1 MRILLSLLWLCLS
14 LSALAAEPDVRIQSR
29 LVPADGV
36 SVGGTLHLE
45 VDLLV
50 DTWFTAAP
58 VLPPLTLTGALV
70 APPSSEASHL
80 TLQQDGK
87 TFFGMRFTYRITP
100 QVAQRF
106 EIPALSFQVQ
116 PGQASG
122 PVKLSSPAFSF
133 DAKALPHGGKT
144 PQLVANAVRFTQE
157 IIRSHQ
163 PLRVGDSLERRL
175 RIEADGAQ
183 AMLLPAPNF
192 ATVDG
197 LKRYLQ
203 TPSVKALDD
212 GRGTITGGQ
221 REDVATYVVEQSG
234 QYQLPAIELTWWD
247 TNTGQSQVVKV
258 PAIDLTAEA
267 SSYQAPFSISEDLH
281 ALGQQARITLAGHWL
296 MLAGAAALF
305 ALLVWLVR
313 TRLHGLWQRV
323 QQWREARRLARLD
336 SPAYALHLARAQ
348 LRQRPME
355 LGGLYLWVRRRTG
368 RLAISPLF
376 RGSTETVTQPVL
388 AFFRLIYGANKE
400 PLGQDAATQIVSV
413 LDGAMA
419 EPPGQTGQPHGLQ
432 PLNPGQDE
440 PKPLHQTR
448 KP

>member
-1 MRILLSLLWLCLS
+1 MRILLTILLLS
-14 LSALAAEPDVRIQSR
+14 LSLPTLAAEPDVRIQSR

-36 SVGGTLHLE
+36 SVGGTLQLE

-58 VLPPLTLTGALV
+58 VLPPLSLAGAVV
-70 APPSSEASHL
+70 APPSSEATHL
-80 TLQQDGK
+80 TLQLDDK

-100 QVAQRF
+100 QLAQRF

-157 IIRSHQ
+157 ILRSHQ

-183 AMLLPAPNF
+183 AMLLPAPDF
-192 ATVDG
+192 AAVDG
-197 LKRYLQ
+197 LKRYVQ
-203 TPSVKALDD
+203 TPTVKALDD
-212 GRGTITGGQ
+212 GRGTTTGGM
-221 REDVATYVVEQSG
+221 REDVATYVIEQAG
-234 QYQLPAIELTWWD
+234 KHRLPAIQLTWWD
-247 TNTGQSQVVKV
+247 ANTGQSQVVKV
-258 PAIDLTAEA
+258 PEIELTAQA

-296 MLAGAAALF
+296 MIASAAALIF
-305 ALLVWLVR
+305 LLVWLVR
-313 TRLHGLWQRV
+313 TQLHGLWHRLLH
-323 QQWREARRLARLD
+323 WRESRRLARLN
-336 SPAYALHLARAQ
+336 SPGYALRLARAQ
-348 LRQRPME
+348 LRLNPME

-368 RLAISPLF
+368 QLAILPLF
-376 RGSTETVTQPVL
+376 QGSTESVTQPVL
-388 AFFRLIYGANKE
+388 AFFRLIYGASKQ
-400 PLGQDAATQIVSV
+400 PQGQDATSQIVTAIQDV
-413 LDGAMA
+413 MT
-419 EPPGQTGQPHGLQ
+419 EPASQTGQPHGLQ
-432 PLNPGQDE
+432 PLNPGQHG
-440 PKPLHQTR
+440 PTPLHQTR

>member
-1 MRILLSLLWLCLS
+1 MRILLTILWLCLS
-14 LSALAAEPDVRIQSR
+14 LPVLAAEPDVRIQSR

-36 SVGGTLHLE
+36 SVGGTLRLE

-58 VLPPLTLTGALV
+58 VLPPLSLAGAVV

-80 TLQQDGK
+80 TLQLDGK

-106 EIPALSFQVQ
+106 EIPALSFQLQ

-122 PVKLSSPAFSF
+122 PVTLSSPTFSF

-157 IIRSHQ
+157 IQRSHQ

-183 AMLLPAPNF
+183 AMLLPVPDF
-192 ATVDG
+192 AVVDG
-197 LKRYLQ
+197 LKRYVQ
-203 TPSVKALDD
+203 TPTVKALGD
-212 GRGTITGGQ
+212 GRGTTTGGM
-221 REDVATYVVEQSG
+221 REDVATYVVEQTG
-234 QYQLPAIELTWWD
+234 QYRLPAIQLTWWD
-247 TNTGQSQVVKV
+247 ANSGQSKVVTV
-258 PAIDLTAEA
+258 PDIELTAQA

-296 MLAGAAALF
+296 MLTSAAALVV
-305 ALLVWLVR
+305 LLVWLVR
-313 TRLHGLWQRV
+313 TRLRGLWRYV
-323 QQWREARRLARLD
+323 QQWRESRRLARLN
-336 SPAYALHLARAQ
+336 SPAYALRLARTQ
-348 LRQRPME
+348 LRQHPME

-368 RLAISPLF
+368 QLAISPLF
-376 RGSTETVTQPVL
+376 QGSTESVTQPVL
-388 AFFRLIYGANKE
+388 AFFRLIYGTDKQ
-400 PLGQDAATQIVSV
+400 PPGQDAASQIVSV

-419 EPPGQTGQPHGLQ
+419 GPHGQTGQPHGLQ
-432 PLNPGQDE
+432 PLNPGQGE
-440 PKPLHQTR
+440 SAPLNQTR

>member
-1 MRILLSLLWLCLS
+1 MRILLTILWLFLS
-14 LSALAAEPDVRIQSR
+14 LPALAAEPDVRIQSR

-36 SVGGTLHLE
+36 SVGGTLRLE

-58 VLPPLTLTGALV
+58 VLPPLSLTGAVV

-80 TLQQDGK
+80 TLQLDGK

-100 QVAQRF
+100 QLAQRF
-106 EIPALSFQVQ
+106 EIPALSFQLQ

-122 PVKLSSPAFSF
+122 PVTLSSPAFSF
-133 DAKALPHGGKT
+133 DAKALPHGDKA

-157 IIRSHQ
+157 IQRSHQ
-163 PLRVGDSLERRL
+163 PLRVGDSVTRRL

-183 AMLLPAPNF
+183 AILLPVPDF
-192 ATVDG
+192 AAVDG
-197 LKRYLQ
+197 LKRYVQ
-203 TPSVKALDD
+203 TPTVKALDD
-212 GRGTITGGQ
+212 GRGTTTGGM
-221 REDVATYVVEQSG
+221 REDVTTYVVEQTG
-234 QYQLPAIELTWWD
+234 QYRLPAIQLTWWD
-247 TNTGQSQVVKV
+247 ANSGQSQLVKV
-258 PAIDLTAEA
+258 PDIELTAQA

-296 MLAGAAALF
+296 MLTSAAALVI
-305 ALLVWLVR
+305 LLVWLVR
-313 TRLHGLWQRV
+313 TRLHGLWRRAL
-323 QQWREARRLARLD
+323 QWREARRQTWLN
-336 SPAYALHLARAQ
+336 SPGYALRLARAQ
-348 LRQRPME
+348 LRRRPME

-376 RGSTETVTQPVL
+376 QGSTESVTQPVL
-388 AFFRLIYGANKE
+388 AFFRLIYGANKQ
-400 PLGQDAATQIVSV
+400 PQGQDAASQIVAA

-419 EPPGQTGQPHGLQ
+419 KPHGQTGQPHGLQ
-432 PLNPGQDE
+432 PLNPGQNE
-440 PKPLHQTR
+440 PTPFHQTR